1 MDASL
6 NPRETV
12 ALKHPIT
19 VEGVAVSVLH
29 LRRPKVR
36 DRLAAEKLGKTDAE
50 KELALIA
57 LLAEVTPETLHELD
71 MADYTAVQQAFAGFS
86 DARVRGQ
93 ATGRVYRGFDG
104 LWVRR
109 NSEYGSGRG
118 GAMGQ

>member
-36 DRLAAEKLGKTDAE
+36 DRLAADKMGKTDAE
-50 KELALIA
+50 KEIALIA
-57 LLAEVTPETLHELD
+57 LLAEVTPETLYELD
-71 MADYTAVQQAFAGFS
+71 MADYGEVQQVLSGF
-86 DARVRGQ
+86 
-93 ATGRVYRGFDG
+93 F
-104 LWVRR
+104 
-109 NSEYGSGRG
+109 
-118 GAMGQ
+118 